1 MPDVFPQAVT
11 ICNGKGTFLVTKPQG
26 TDGIATW
33 SHVKTTV
40 DQLVAIGFAQIDQV
54 SFGSVAEQLC
64 YEIGDPGAY
73 MVPDVACDF
82 TQATWLIGFLQT
94 EGF

>member
-1 MPDVFPQAVT
+1 M
-11 ICNGKGTFLVTKPQG
+11 TKPQG
-26 TDGIATW
+26 TDGIATRFCDVIASELTW
-33 SHVKTTV
+33 LPVVLHKSK
-40 DQLVAIGFAQIDQV
+40 V